1 MNGAIIVFMIFKTEV
16 LNFSIGGFSGGY
28 ERIIWQNDKLYHHF
42 DGNGVEDLEEDFTIP
57 SAKDWEEFWNEVDA
71 LKVWGWEKDYND
83 DDVCDGT
90 QWELT
95 IKREGRRKRRIFGS
109 NAYPEPKGTFDSFIK
124 ALNKLSKS
132 EIEFEEEEF

>member
-1 MNGAIIVFMIFKTEV
+1 MTFKTEV

-28 ERIIWQNDKLYHHF
+28 ERIIWQNDKLYHHC
-42 DGNGVEDLEEDFTIP
+42 DGNFVEGLEEDFTIP
-57 SAKDWEEFWNEVDA
+57 STKDWDEFWDTVDI
-71 LKVWGWEKDYND
+71 LKVWSWKKDYNN
-83 DDVCDGT
+83 DDVLDGT

-109 NAYPEPKGTFDSFIK
+109 NAYPEPKGTFNSFIK

>member
-1 MNGAIIVFMIFKTEV
+1 MTFKTEV

-28 ERIIWQNDKLYHHF
+28 ERIIWQNDKLYHYC
-42 DGNGVEDLEEDFTIP
+42 DGIFIDEDFTIP
-57 SAKDWEEFWNEVDA
+57 STKDWEEFWDKVDV
-71 LKVWGWEKDYND
+71 LKVWSWKKDYNN
-83 DDVCDGT
+83 DDVLDGT

-132 EIEFEEEEF
+132 EIEFEEETE

>member
-1 MNGAIIVFMIFKTEV
+1 MTFKEEV

-28 ERIIWQNDKLYHHF
+28 ERIIWQNDKLYHYC
-42 DGNGVEDLEEDFTIP
+42 DGIILDEDFTIP
-57 SAKDWEEFWNEVDA
+57 STKDWEEFWNEVDA
-71 LKVWGWEKDYND
+71 LKVWGWKKHYNNN
-83 DDVCDGT
+83 DVLDGT

-132 EIEFEEEEF
+132 EIEFEEEF

>member
-1 MNGAIIVFMIFKTEV
+1 MAFKTEV

-28 ERIIWQNDKLYHHF
+28 ERIIWQNDKFYHHF
-42 DGNGVEDLEEDFTIP
+42 DGNFVEGLEEDFTIP
-57 SAKDWEEFWNEVDA
+57 STKDWEEFWDTVDT
-71 LKVWGWEKDYND
+71 LKVWSWKKDYNN
-83 DDVCDGT
+83 DDVLDGT

-109 NAYPEPKGTFDSFIK
+109 NAYPKPKGTFNSFIK

-132 EIEFEEEEF
+132 EIEFEEEDF